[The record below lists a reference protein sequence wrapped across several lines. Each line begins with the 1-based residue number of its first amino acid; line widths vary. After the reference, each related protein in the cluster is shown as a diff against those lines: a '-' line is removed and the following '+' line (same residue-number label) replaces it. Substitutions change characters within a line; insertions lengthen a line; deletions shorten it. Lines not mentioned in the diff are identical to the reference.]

1 MMLLPGSVIAILGDG
16 QLGRMMA
23 IEARRM
29 GYTVWTVGPNAQG
42 PAAQLADKHICL
54 PLDAAEEIANALR
67 HADVATFET
76 EHVPL
81 ATLVAVELN
90 VPVRPDLNLLS
101 ILQDR
106 LSQKVFLE
114 SMGLPV
120 AAFFAVN
127 TREDLWAAADEL
139 HFPFILKTR
148 HGGYDGKGQF
158 KFTSPADINSSHG
171 PAALWVNAGSP
182 PAVAEAFVPF
192 ETEVSVVLGRDSQGT
207 IAAYPVAQNN
217 HRHHVLRTTTAPA
230 DLSESVAQK
239 AAELAQ
245 TLAHRSAYV
254 GVMALEMFVLGSGQL
269 LINEVAPRVHNSGH
283 HTLGGAVTSQFEQ
296 HIRAICGL
304 PLGSTETTEA
314 LAMANLLGDLWQHGA
329 PDFATLLSVPN
340 VQLHLYGKGA
350 PAPGRKM
357 GHFLVRAANTQTAH
371 QQAEALL
378 TALENATPATTMA
391 ASA

>member
-29 GYTVWTVGPNAQG
+29 GYTVWAVGPNAQG
-42 PAAQLADKHICL
+42 AAAQLADKHICL
-54 PLDAAEEIANALR
+54 PLDAADEIANALR

-81 ATLVAVELN
+81 ATLVAVEKN
-90 VPVRPDLNLLS
+90 VPVRPDLNLLA

-106 LSQKVFLE
+106 LSQKEFLE
-114 SMGLPV
+114 SIGLPV
-120 AAFFAVN
+120 AAYCAVN
-127 TREDLWAAADEL
+127 ARDDLWIAAGQL

-148 HGGYDGKGQF
+148 CGGYDGKGQF
-158 KFTSPADINSSHG
+158 KFNAPGDINSPQG
-171 PAALWVNAGSP
+171 PAAKWEKAGMP

-192 ETEVSVVLGRDSQGT
+192 EREVSVVLGRDSQGT
-207 IAAYPVAQNN
+207 IAAYPIAQNN
-217 HRHHVLRTTTAPA
+217 HKHHVLRTTTAPA
-230 DLSESVAQK
+230 DLSDEVSQNALQ
-239 AAELAQ
+239 LAQ
-245 TLAHRSAYV
+245 TLAIRSAYV
-254 GVMALEMFVLGSGQL
+254 GVMALELFVLESGQL

-283 HTLGGAVTSQFEQ
+283 HTLGGAATSQFEQ

-304 PLGSTETTEA
+304 PLGSTASTEA

-329 PDFATLLSVPN
+329 PDFAALLSVPN
-340 VQLHLYGKGA
+340 VQLHLYGKGR
-350 PAPGRKM
+350 PSPGRKM
-357 GHFLVRAANTQTAH
+357 GHFLVRAADTQTAH

-378 TALENATPATTMA
+378 TALETAPPAAATG
-391 ASA
+391 S